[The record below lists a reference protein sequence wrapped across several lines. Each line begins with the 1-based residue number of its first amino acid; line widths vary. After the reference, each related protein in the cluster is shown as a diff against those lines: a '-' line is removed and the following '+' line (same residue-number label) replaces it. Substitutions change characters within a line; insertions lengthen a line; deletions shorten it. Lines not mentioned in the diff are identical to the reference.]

1 MLSSLVN
8 EQVGVKWRPIWTNDR
23 FHKDSIAGPSESVNA
38 MHIESAAN
46 KALEIRQ
53 KLLKWYSSSSKL
65 FPDGT
70 KMRLV
75 PPFQSVTIFAHK
87 TKYSALVARQ
97 ASISAKIG
105 SASCYEFAANMILD
119 RPAPGSQ
126 ETLRSY
132 LLSIPSKNFPTTP
145 MFHSVDMAFRSS
157 TGITFAFHPENATHA
172 HALIAGLLCY
182 MREYANPWFM
192 RFFADQYKQQ
202 HETSKWNAEEFN
214 VDTLEGLELASML
227 DTDNEWNLD
236 NPDFSQTASKKSSP
250 IVASDTYTSLYQDT
264 DSVSTFRPAVSDEP
278 SGAQPTLS
286 FTPKVVSSV
295 PTVSVT
301 PSDSIS
307 QMSDVDSRMS
317 SLEERF
323 NMC

>member
-1 MLSSLVN
+1 
-8 EQVGVKWRPIWTNDR
+8 
-23 FHKDSIAGPSESVNA
+23 
-38 MHIESAAN
+38 
-46 KALEIRQ
+46 
-53 KLLKWYSSSSKL
+53 
-65 FPDGT
+65 
-70 KMRLV
+70 
-75 PPFQSVTIFAHK
+75 
-87 TKYSALVARQ
+87 
-97 ASISAKIG
+97 
-105 SASCYEFAANMILD
+105 
-119 RPAPGSQ
+119 
-126 ETLRSY
+126 
-132 LLSIPSKNFPTTP
+132 
-145 MFHSVDMAFRSS
+145 
-157 TGITFAFHPENATHA
+157 
-172 HALIAGLLCY
+172 

-202 HETSKWNAEEFN
+202 HETSKWNTEEFN

-250 IVASDTYTSLYQDT
+250 VVTSDTYTSLYQDT
-264 DSVSTFRPAVSDEP
+264 DSVSTFRPAASDEP

-286 FTPKVVSSV
+286 FTPKVVSSI

-307 QMSDVDSRMS
+307 RMSDVDSRMS